1 LKIFDVLGRE
11 VKILIN
17 QVQTAGIYN
26 VTWKGDDNFG
36 SKIASGIYIYRIEA
50 GSGKFN
56 QTKKMILLK

>member
-1 LKIFDVLGRE
+1 LGRE
-11 VKILIN
+11 VKTLIN
-17 QVQTAGIYN
+17 QEQPSGVYN

-36 SKIASGIYIYRIEA
+36 SKIASGIYIYRMEA